1 MTLII
6 TDSDLAILC
15 ALSVLESPP
24 PSENEKCGGP
34 FDSDTKHSTR
44 VPTVAEYK
52 YDTAF
57 VFVNSGQCGR
67 VGAGLVF

>member
-15 ALSVLESPP
+15 ALSVLESPT

-34 FDSDTKHSTR
+34 FDPDTKHFTR
-44 VPTVAEYK
+44 VPTVAEY
-52 YDTAF
+52 
-57 VFVNSGQCGR
+57 
-67 VGAGLVF
+67 